1 MKKWLTWLFTL
12 SLGLTL
18 LLAGCTLTE
27 KKEITGE
34 PLDFTVVPAED
45 VPDELKTILEANKE
59 SEMMISYRIGDYL
72 YIIRGYGK
80 QETGGCSI
88 AVDQLILAEDGIH
101 FSSTLMGPDA
111 GEEIRKN
118 PPVLMWWSNFP
129 GLNRKCFSTEVIGK
143 TFSA

>member
-45 VPDELKTILEANKE
+45 VPDELK
-59 SEMMISYRIGDYL
+59 R
-72 YIIRGYGK
+72 
-80 QETGGCSI
+80 
-88 AVDQLILAEDGIH
+88 
-101 FSSTLMGPDA
+101 F
-111 GEEIRKN
+111 
-118 PPVLMWWSNFP
+118 
-129 GLNRKCFSTEVIGK
+129 
-143 TFSA
+143 

>member
-45 VPDELKTILEANKE
+45 VPELEGEPLDPDLWPEA
-59 SEMMISYRIGDYL
+59 
-72 YIIRGYGK
+72 
-80 QETGGCSI
+80 
-88 AVDQLILAEDGIH
+88 
-101 FSSTLMGPDA
+101 
-111 GEEIRKN
+111 
-118 PPVLMWWSNFP
+118 
-129 GLNRKCFSTEVIGK
+129 
-143 TFSA
+143 SASRAA

>member
-72 YIIRGYGK
+72 YIIRGYG
-80 QETGGCSI
+80 S
-88 AVDQLILAEDGIH
+88 
-101 FSSTLMGPDA
+101 
-111 GEEIRKN
+111 RR
-118 PPVLMWWSNFP
+118 P
-129 GLNRKCFSTEVIGK
+129 GAAASPWI
-143 TFSA
+143 S

>member
-72 YIIRGYGK
+72 YIFLPPSWDRMREK
-80 QETGGCSI
+80 RS
-88 AVDQLILAEDGIH
+88 
-101 FSSTLMGPDA
+101 
-111 GEEIRKN
+111 RKN

>member
-59 SEMMISYRIGDYL
+59 SEMMISYRIG
-72 YIIRGYGK
+72 YGK

-111 GEEIRKN
+111 GGEIPKE
-118 PPVLMWWSNFP
+118 PSCPYVVVKLPW
-129 GLNRKCFSTEVIGK
+129 LEQEV
-143 TFSA
+143 FFD

>member
-59 SEMMISYRIGDYL
+59 SEIIFTSFAVTGSRRPGAAASPWIS
-72 YIIRGYGK
+72 
-80 QETGGCSI
+80 
-88 AVDQLILAEDGIH
+88 
-101 FSSTLMGPDA
+101 
-111 GEEIRKN
+111 
-118 PPVLMWWSNFP
+118 
-129 GLNRKCFSTEVIGK
+129 
-143 TFSA
+143 

>member
-45 VPDELKTILEANKE
+45 VPDELLSLIHI
-59 SEMMISYRIGDYL
+59 SEPTR
-72 YIIRGYGK
+72 
-80 QETGGCSI
+80 
-88 AVDQLILAEDGIH
+88 H
-101 FSSTLMGPDA
+101 
-111 GEEIRKN
+111 
-118 PPVLMWWSNFP
+118 
-129 GLNRKCFSTEVIGK
+129 
-143 TFSA
+143 

>member
-59 SEMMISYRIGDYL
+59 SEMMISYRSA
-72 YIIRGYGK
+72 IIFTSFAV
-80 QETGGCSI
+80 TGS
-88 AVDQLILAEDGIH
+88 
-101 FSSTLMGPDA
+101 
-111 GEEIRKN
+111 RR
-118 PPVLMWWSNFP
+118 P
-129 GLNRKCFSTEVIGK
+129 GAAASPWI
-143 TFSA
+143 S

>member
-88 AVDQLILAEDGIH
+88 AVDQLILAE
-101 FSSTLMGPDA
+101 GPDA
-111 GEEIRKN
+111 GEEIPKE
-118 PPVLMWWSNFP
+118 PSCPYVVVKLPW
-129 GLNRKCFSTEVIGK
+129 LEQEV
-143 TFSA
+143 FFD

>member
-101 FSSTLMGPDA
+101 FSST
-111 GEEIRKN
+111 RKN

>member
-88 AVDQLILAEDGIH
+88 AVD
-101 FSSTLMGPDA
+101 S
-111 GEEIRKN
+111 
-118 PPVLMWWSNFP
+118 
-129 GLNRKCFSTEVIGK
+129 
-143 TFSA
+143 